1 MKLSVMAA
9 RDSAAQKRIV
19 AAATQIAE
27 RYGVNLPDGV
37 VGNHRGTVAEVAMK
51 QREAIAQFLESMA
64 MLDPQPAPLALKDVI
79 RQASDEELLALPG
92 VGQATLKALREGLRQ

>member
-51 QREAIAQFLESMA
+51 QREAIAQFLESI
-64 MLDPQPAPLALKDVI
+64 MLDPQSEPLELKDVI